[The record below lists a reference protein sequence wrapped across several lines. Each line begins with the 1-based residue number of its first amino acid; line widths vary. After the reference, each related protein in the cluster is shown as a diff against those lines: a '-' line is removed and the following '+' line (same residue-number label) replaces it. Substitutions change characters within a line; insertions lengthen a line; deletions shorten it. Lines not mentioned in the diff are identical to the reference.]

1 MKEAAAAAVVVGG
14 EARSCSQTL
23 KRARHALW
31 SRGCAGGHCTL
42 CNMGSR
48 RSEGREGGSARRSQ
62 EVRPT
67 ISVECAKFLREV
79 VNVLDR
85 SG

>member
-1 MKEAAAAAVVVGG
+1 MEAGLEKQGVLVLSLKEAAAAAVVVGG

-23 KRARHALW
+23 KRARHSLW

-48 RSEGREGGSARRSQ
+48 RSGS
-62 EVRPT
+62 T
-67 ISVECAKFLREV
+67 I
-79 VNVLDR
+79 
-85 SG
+85 

>member
-48 RSEGREGGSARRSQ
+48 RSEGREGGREYSAISEGAANDLNGVCKVLEGGGQRS
-62 EVRPT
+62 
-67 ISVECAKFLREV
+67 
-79 VNVLDR
+79 
-85 SG
+85 